1 MIAIINIG
9 PAPGNKRRTGASKGQ
24 PIDPLGAHVYSL
36 RINHHV
42 VTTFTH
48 TRGASLG
55 DCLRQAAAA
64 ADRHRE
70 AEVMRL
76 IQETAQATA
85 TPAP

>member
-9 PAPGNKRRTGASKGQ
+9 PAPSNKRRTGAAKGQ
-24 PIDPLGAHVYSL
+24 PIDPLGPHVYSL
-36 RINHHV
+36 RINRHV

-48 TRGASLG
+48 TRGSSLG

-64 ADRHRE
+64 ADRHHE

-76 IQETAQATA
+76 IQETANA